1 MTTRRPPPRGRR
13 PDKAALTARDIVD
26 AAIAIGDRE
35 SLDGLTMRRLAG
47 ELGFSTMALY
57 RHFKNKDDILD
68 GMADQVLGNL
78 RLPEEIGPDPVTE
91 ARRIAEA
98 LLAMMREHPSVVR
111 LLSTRTTASRTS
123 LGGAFERV
131 LARLRQSG
139 LPPADAVCVYGLLLT
154 YTLGFAAYQMPRPW
168 GGDDEEAAEL
178 RRQRAHFY
186 SALPADE
193 FPNMIE
199 LSPELAWLPTDR
211 QFHAGLDVLL
221 RGLAAERP

>member
-1 MTTRRPPPRGRR
+1 MATRRPPSRGRR
-13 PDKAALTARDIVD
+13 PEKALTAQDILD

-35 SLDGLTMRRLAG
+35 SLDGLTMRRLAS

-78 RLPEEIGPDPVTE
+78 RLPDEIGPDPITE

-98 LLAMMREHPSVVR
+98 FLAMMREHPSVVR
-111 LLSTRTTASRTS
+111 LLSTRTTASRES
-123 LGGAFERV
+123 LSGAFERV
-131 LARLRQSG
+131 LARLRQAG
-139 LPPADAVCVYGLLLT
+139 LPPSDAVCVYGLLLT
-154 YTLGFAAYQMPRPW
+154 YALGFAAYQMPRPW
-168 GGDDEEAAEL
+168 GGDGADAAEL

-186 SALPADE
+186 SALPAGE
-193 FPNMIE
+193 FPNMVE

-221 RGLAAERP
+221 KGLAADGP

>member
-1 MTTRRPPPRGRR
+1 MATRRPPARGRR
-13 PDKAALTARDIVD
+13 PDKALTAQDILD
-26 AAIAIGDRE
+26 AAIRIGDRE
-35 SLDGLTMRRLAG
+35 SLDALTMRRLAS

-78 RLPEEIGPDPVTE
+78 RLPEETGSDPVTE

-111 LLSTRTTASRTS
+111 LLSTRTTASRGS
-123 LGGAFERV
+123 LKGAFERV
-131 LARLRQSG
+131 LGRLRRAG
-139 LPPADAVCVYGLLLT
+139 LPAEESVRVYGLLMT

-168 GGDDEEAAEL
+168 GGADEAAAEL

-221 RGLAAERP
+221 KGLAADLR

>member
-13 PDKAALTARDIVD
+13 TDKALTARDIVD

-35 SLDGLTMRRLAG
+35 SLDGLTMRRLAS

-78 RLPEEIGPDPVTE
+78 RLPEEVGHDPVTE
-91 ARRIAEA
+91 ARRIAEG
-98 LLAMMREHPSVVR
+98 LLSMMREHPSVVR
-111 LLSTRTTASRTS
+111 LLSTRTTASRDS

-131 LARLRQSG
+131 LARLRESG
-139 LPPADAVCVYGLLLT
+139 LPPADAVRVYGLLLT

-168 GGDDEEAAEL
+168 GGDGEDAAEL

-186 SALPADE
+186 SALPAGE

-211 QFHAGLDVLL
+211 QFHAGLEILL